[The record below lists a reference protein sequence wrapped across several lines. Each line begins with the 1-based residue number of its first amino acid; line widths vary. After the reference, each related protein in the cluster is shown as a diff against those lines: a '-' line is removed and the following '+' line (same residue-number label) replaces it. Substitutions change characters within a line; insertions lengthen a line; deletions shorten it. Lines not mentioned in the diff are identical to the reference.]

1 MNPLVYSPSRRVTD
15 VSITQLSAATIERRH
30 LTAIFLKICSYEWEQ
45 LVFANPG
52 IHNYPR
58 DRMKRMRISILQNF
72 CSDSTFLEHPKH
84 SSNAKHSHICIIGI
98 IAFLFRQLSLYM
110 RESERHSVVVPR
122 TSSPENRLDDDTQ
135 QTLSYSFYV
144 VTA

>member
-1 MNPLVYSPSRRVTD
+1 MLSLNESPCVFPISKGNGCVNNPIIGGHNWEKASNSNISQDLLIWMGTT
-15 VSITQLSAATIERRH
+15 SICKSGNPQLS
-30 LTAIFLKICSYEWEQ
+30 
-45 LVFANPG
+45 
-52 IHNYPR
+52 
-58 DRMKRMRISILQNF
+58 KRIRISILQNF